1 MTPQEIQALAQG
13 IVGTFISSIPN
24 IVTQVNQQNKN
35 NRANSAGGGRSN
47 VDQLDNDF
55 NRAMVNRIK
64 KENDVTHSLVGLI
77 QARNKELKHIT
88 TFNAT
93 MVDLIRKQGTYDNL
107 TNRLSS
113 NLRESIREANGEFSK
128 LFEQMH
134 DVGDRAKKINIM
146 MNNAA
151 NDFNQQQAAGNLS
164 GASTIAENISSIL
177 TEELKELKNELAI
190 DQGMSAD
197 IKRMIDFHIKAIEKR
212 LENLKTNSSTASSY
226 DITTIVSMI
235 KSLDKSFSERDS
247 TFTKEIKKMVS
258 ELGVDSSELSQK
270 LEHVEDFYKTYGDK
284 FPEPAEL
291 NELTKSLGDLAY
303 QQKMFNITGEKT
315 ADEVD
320 KFTQG
325 LVIQFN
331 ELFLRVNKLVK
342 EVKRNTNKLNW
353 KDFVSNIK
361 EGFKELSPDK
371 IKSSY
376 DDYTKT
382 LPKPFQ
388 VFLKL
393 AETVISKTGEAA
405 SKIADDQLNVQKY
418 GVNMKKGPL
427 DSFSTNYQD
436 AVRAGITPAQMAEW
450 KQQNRVTGGVLGGER
465 TATDQFKHF
474 MGAVTDKDA
483 TKVTYNGQEQT
494 FSELIGGDSQYKK
507 ETYDSIVQSL
517 VENGI
522 DPTEK
527 NIKTSLT
534 KDDNGIMKVAY
545 KLGLLPKELTDF
557 HTSLTE
563 SAAFN
568 VTAMN
573 GNSEATLNSVDS
585 FQLLGQK
592 LGLSTT
598 ATQALTKQMYDD
610 SHKKGADMLKT
621 GIVARIV
628 AKQLGFSDKEAAQ
641 IGKMNQMQGNM
652 LNQYLAKNPEQGE
665 LMKQFRIKTEQS
677 RQSELVGDSLQAHPM
692 SINAIMESDPALMSN
707 LNMLSGLANQNKA
720 TGQGV
725 DPTKANNKELN
736 PEFSRYA
743 QEWKNQLNPAMADIV
758 SQGIYALY
766 VADKV
771 AGEGKEIK
779 EGFDNMVIKG
789 AVGAVNLLGAVG
801 ILSTNKLK
809 NDPSKRYQED
819 HTLFTESVKG
829 HVDIGSMDNYQY
841 ASDYASL
848 IVEKFDAY
856 AKSKKTETEQLNT
869 QLKTADSTE
878 SVVIRELIKQ
888 QQDDLIA
895 AFNQSTKAVQQ
906 LDKNNTTDAK
916 IHQDLLAKSLID
928 TKIAIIKPNQ
938 RKQ

>member
-13 IVGTFISSIPN
+13 IVGTFISSIPT
-24 IVTQVNQQNKN
+24 ILTQLNQQKKN
-35 NRANSAGGGRSN
+35 NQNISGSRAPT
-47 VDQLDNDF
+47 DPLENDLH
-55 NRAMVNRIK
+55 RATVRRIK
-64 KENDVTHSLVGLI
+64 QERDVTHSLVSLL
-77 QARNKELKHIT
+77 QSRNNELKHIHK
-88 TFNAT
+88 FNT
-93 MVDLIRKQGTYDNL
+93 MMVDLIRQQGTYDNL
-107 TNRLSS
+107 TNRMSS
-113 NLRESIREANGEFSK
+113 NLKDTIRDSSKEFSK
-128 LFEQMH
+128 LFDQMH
-134 DVGDRAKKINIM
+134 NVGDRAKKINGM
-146 MNNAA
+146 MDNAISQFQTASNANNS
-151 NDFNQQQAAGNLS
+151 S
-164 GASTIAENISSIL
+164 GMDKVVTSTINIMRSEMIKLVSGINADTGMTQAERLSVTSQLFNISNSISAL
-177 TEELKELKNELAI
+177 ETNPYPALNDVGLGLISSNIKTLNEML
-190 DQGMSAD
+190 Q
-197 IKRMIDFHIKAIEKR
+197 KRD
-212 LENLKTNSSTASSY
+212 
-226 DITTIVSMI
+226 D
-235 KSLDKSFSERDS
+235 
-247 TFTKEIKKMVS
+247 TFTPQMKKIVS
-258 ELGVDSSELSQK
+258 ELGVDSSELIQK
-270 LEHVEDFYKTYGDK
+270 LEHVEDFYRTYGDA
-284 FPEPAEL
+284 FPEPADLKQL
-291 NELTKSLGDLAY
+291 NAQLGDLAH
-303 QQKMFNITGEKT
+303 QQQMFNLTGEKT
-315 ADEVD
+315 ADEVQT
-320 KFTQG
+320 FTNQMTNT
-325 LVIQFN
+325 FN
-331 ELFLRVNKLVK
+331 ELFPKIDALVAG
-342 EVKRNTNKLNW
+342 VKRNTNKLNW

-382 LPKPFQ
+382 LPKPFLA
-388 VFLKL
+388 FLTL
-393 AETVISKTGEAA
+393 AEGVIGKTGEAA

-418 GVNMKKGPL
+418 GVNMEKGPL
-427 DSFSTNYQD
+427 GFSTNYQD

-573 GNSEATLNSVDS
+573 GNSEAILNSVDS

-621 GIVARIV
+621 GIVARNV

>member
-55 NRAMVNRIK
+55 NRAMVHRIK

-77 QARNKELKHIT
+77 QARNKELRHIT

-226 DITTIVSMI
+226 DITPIVSMI

-331 ELFLRVNKLVK
+331 ELFPRVNELVK

>member
-55 NRAMVNRIK
+55 NRAMVHRIK

-77 QARNKELKHIT
+77 QARNKELKHIA

-177 TEELKELKNELAI
+177 TEELKKLKNELAI
-190 DQGMSAD
+190 DQGMSTN
-197 IKRMIDFHIKAIEKR
+197 IKTMFNLDIKAIETR
-212 LENLKTNSSTASSY
+212 LENLKTNSSTASSN
-226 DITTIVSMI
+226 DIAPIVRMI
-235 KSLDKSFSERDS
+235 KVLDESFSQRDS

-331 ELFLRVNKLVK
+331 ELFPRVNELVK

>member
-13 IVGTFISSIPN
+13 IVGTFISSIPT
-24 IVTQVNQQNKN
+24 ILTQLNQQKKN
-35 NRANSAGGGRSN
+35 NQNISGSRAPT
-47 VDQLDNDF
+47 DPLENDLH
-55 NRAMVNRIK
+55 RATVRRIK
-64 KENDVTHSLVGLI
+64 QERDVTHSLVSLL
-77 QARNKELKHIT
+77 QSRNNELKHIHK
-88 TFNAT
+88 FNT
-93 MVDLIRKQGTYDNL
+93 MMVDLIRQQGTYDNL
-107 TNRLSS
+107 TNRMSS
-113 NLRESIREANGEFSK
+113 NLKDTIRDSSKEFSK

-134 DVGDRAKKINIM
+134 NVGDRAKKINVMMDNAVSEFQSASNTNNGSGMDKIATKITTIM
-146 MNNAA
+146 RSE
-151 NDFNQQQAAGNLS
+151 LS
-164 GASTIAENISSIL
+164 QLVSSI
-177 TEELKELKNELAI
+177 NA
-190 DQGMSAD
+190 DQGMSQSDRLSIANQVFAMSNNISALEANPTGTTTND
-197 IKRMIDFHIKAIEKR
+197 LVVISNQFKILNEILQKRDE
-212 LENLKTNSSTASSY
+212 
-226 DITTIVSMI
+226 
-235 KSLDKSFSERDS
+235 
-247 TFTKEIKKMVS
+247 TFTPQMKKIIS
-258 ELGVDSSELSQK
+258 ELGVGSSELIQK
-270 LEHVEDFYKTYGDK
+270 LEHVEDFYRTYGDA
-284 FPEPAEL
+284 FPEPADLKQL
-291 NELTKSLGDLAY
+291 NAQLGDLAH
-303 QQKMFNITGEKT
+303 QQQMFNLTGEKT
-315 ADEVD
+315 ADEVQT
-320 KFTQG
+320 FTNQMTNT
-325 LVIQFN
+325 FN
-331 ELFLRVNKLVK
+331 ELFPKIDALVAG
-342 EVKRNTNKLNW
+342 VKKNTNTLNW
-353 KDFVSNIK
+353 KELFTNIK
-361 EGFKELSPDK
+361 DLDK
-371 IKSSY
+371 DKAKNSM
-376 DDYTKT
+376 DDIEKA
-382 LPKPFQ
+382 LPGWGKWA
-388 VFLKL
+388 VKGARFLAKVA
-393 AETVISKTGEAA
+393 AEDAI
-405 SKIADDQLNVQKY
+405 KIAEDQRSVQKY
-418 GVNMKKGPL
+418 GVNMKKDDGFGS
-427 DSFSTNYQD
+427 SFLTNYSD
-436 AVRAGITPAQMAEW
+436 ATLTGLSAAEMAQW
-450 KQQNRVTGGVLGGER
+450 KQENRVTGGVIGGER
-465 TATDQFKHF
+465 SATDQFVN
-474 MGAVTDKDA
+474 MMSTDFLNPNS
-483 TKVTYNGQEQT
+483 TKFSMNGKTNQS
-494 FSELIGGDSQYKK
+494 FSTLIGGDSQYQK
-507 ETYDSIVQSL
+507 ETYDSIVRSL
-517 VENGI
+517 AKNGI
-522 DPTEK
+522 LPNVK
-527 NIKTSLT
+527 NIQTSLT
-534 KDDNGIMKVAY
+534 KDNGIMNTAY

-563 SAAFN
+563 SAAYN

-573 GNSEATLNSVDS
+573 SNSESILDSVDQ

-628 AKQLGFSDKEAAQ
+628 AKQLGFSDKESAQ

-652 LNQYLAKNPEQGE
+652 LNQYLAKNPEQGK
-665 LMKQFRIKTEQS
+665 LMQQFRIKTEQS

-692 SINAIMESDPALMSN
+692 AINAIMESDPALMSN
-707 LNMLSGLANQNKA
+707 LNMLSGLANNNLEKGQNVNPTNANNAVLNPDLGEYAQTWKSK
-720 TGQGV
+720 V
-725 DPTKANNKELN
+725 DPALN
-736 PEFSRYA
+736 DMVM
-743 QEWKNQLNPAMADIV
+743 K
-758 SQGIYALY
+758 GIILKRL
-766 VADKV
+766 ADKV